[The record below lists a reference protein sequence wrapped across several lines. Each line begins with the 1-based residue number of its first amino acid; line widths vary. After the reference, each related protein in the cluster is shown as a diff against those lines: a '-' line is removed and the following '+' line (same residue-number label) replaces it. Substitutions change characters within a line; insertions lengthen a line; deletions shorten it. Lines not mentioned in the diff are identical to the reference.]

1 MFQLLKISFIVFFIS
16 GAARAENPILERYRD
31 PRLPEF
37 SFPTLPTDQRYDD
50 PAFIPT
56 NLSSLEHAQSL
67 MDELKFYRKSY
78 AECFQ
83 RAHLWAFELR
93 QMMNIQSQKV
103 FLFFTDRYTRRTGF
117 DWWFHVAPFVLVN
130 GTEMVLDP
138 YFFSKPVDLQTWTN
152 YFMKSNTSCWIAG
165 TYQDYEA
172 HQQDQDC
179 ILRKVP
185 MYYFTPS
192 SVEDRD
198 KKNLVIS
205 DWIESQVYLAH
216 KSLRAWWRQ

>member
-1 MFQLLKISFIVFFIS
+1 MKRLIKALILILSLTTN
-16 GAARAENPILERYRD
+16 ARADDSIIERYRD
-31 PRLPEF
+31 PKLPEF
-37 SFPTLPTDQRYDD
+37 HFPTLPTDQRYDD
-50 PAFIPT
+50 PTFIPT
-56 NLSSLEHAQSL
+56 NLSSSDHAQRL

-83 RAHLWAFELR
+83 RAHLWSFELR

-138 YFFSKPVDLQTWTN
+138 YFFSKPVDMQTWTD
-152 YFMKSNTSCWIAG
+152 YFMKNDTSCLVAKS
-165 TYQDYEA
+165 YQDYEA

-192 SVEDRD
+192 SVEERD
-198 KKNLVIS
+198 KNNLVVS

-216 KSLRAWWRQ
+216 KSLRAWWRR